1 MSLTVGMSE
10 AGGVLSGRKIGKAWC
25 IYVCENYCK
34 MFTKL
39 LS

>member
-10 AGGVLSGRKIGKAWC
+10 AGGVLSGRKIRKAWC
-25 IYVCENYCK
+25 VCENYCK